1 MKKPLPPLWLS
12 LWIPLLAMAWL
23 IPNHY
28 YPWATFH
35 TDAWVAVILSFAA
48 LAVIVRSSDKV
59 NWHALP
65 VVVAILSF
73 VPFVQF
79 FAGMIPYAGQAWV
92 CTAYLLGFLCSLL
105 IGSRWEAATPNMA
118 ADGLFLAI
126 GIAAMVSVG
135 LQLRQWLGISF
146 DFDQLEIWS
155 AEFSPGRPSANLGQ
169 PNQLAT
175 LQIWGLLAC
184 AWGVCRKKI
193 GFAFSVITAL
203 ILLFGIVM
211 TQSRMAFLALF
222 LITCAAWVWRR
233 LWSSPKVPQV
243 IILLFLYFVGCT
255 FLLQYFSNI
264 LGLDVEIRSTSLG
277 GASTLLRLKAYS
289 LFLDAV
295 VKNPLWGY
303 GWNRLAVAQLTVAQ
317 DHANLTAFFLQSHN
331 LFLDLILWCG
341 IPIGGAVAVYFSIWM
356 IDSLKKISNK
366 YDAILMAFVFSVGV
380 HAMLELPL
388 HHAYFLLP
396 TGLVMGMLN
405 NNLHARVVFKMNRWV
420 VLSIFLVIFALLGFI
435 IRDYLRVDASFRAY
449 RLEMARVGN
458 LPPGESPDV
467 ILLNDLAEFIR
478 YARKDVESD
487 ISEDDLQKL
496 KKITSSFP
504 TPSNMLNMAKALAYR
519 HRTEE
524 AYEWI
529 GKMENVLPRGSFQDL
544 QLIWINLSR
553 TEPAIAAVTWS
564 IPAQHPSSPPTP

>member
-1 MKKPLPPLWLS
+1 M
-12 LWIPLLAMAWL
+12 
-23 IPNHY
+23 
-28 YPWATFH
+28 
-35 TDAWVAVILSFAA
+35 LSFAG
-48 LAVIVRSSDKV
+48 LAVIVRSREKV
-59 NWHALP
+59 DWHALP
-65 VVVAILSF
+65 VVVALLSF
-73 VPFVQF
+73 MPFVQF

-105 IGSRWEAATPNMA
+105 VGSRWEAATPNMA

-146 DFDQLEIWS
+146 DFDQLEVWS

-184 AWGVCRKKI
+184 AWGICRKKI
-193 GFAFSVITAL
+193 GFIFAIATAL

-222 LITCAAWVWRR
+222 WIMCATWIWRK
-233 LWSSPKVPQV
+233 LWPSPRVPQAV
-243 IILLFLYFVGCT
+243 TLLFLYFVACT

-264 LGLDVEIRSTSLG
+264 LGLDVEIRSASLG
-277 GASTLLRLKAYS
+277 GASTQLRLKAYS

-295 VKNPLWGY
+295 VKNPWWGY
-303 GWNRLAVAQLTVAQ
+303 GWNRLAVAQLAVAQ

-331 LFLDLILWCG
+331 LFLDLIIWCG
-341 IPIGGAVAVYFSIWM
+341 IPLGSAVAVYLSIW
-356 IDSLKKISNK
+356 IIGSLKKISNK
-366 YDAILMAFVFSVGV
+366 YDAILVAFVSSVGI

-405 NNLHARVVFKMNRWV
+405 QSQHNRIIFKMSRWTV
-420 VLSIFLVIFALLGFI
+420 FLMFLLIFSLLSFI
-435 IRDYLRVDASFRAY
+435 VRDYLRVDASFRAY

-458 LPPGESPDV
+458 LPAGEFPDV
-467 ILLNDLAEFIR
+467 ILLDDLAEFIR
-478 YARKDVESD
+478 YARKDVDSN

-504 TPSNMLNMAKALAYR
+504 TPSNMLNLAKALAYR

-529 GKMENVLPRGSFQDL
+529 GKMENVLPKGSFQDL
-544 QLIWINLSR
+544 QRIWINLSH

-564 IPAQHPSSPPTP
+564 IPARHPSLRPMP